1 MYANLHMMN
10 VPDLADVIRAR
21 LRDTG
26 RSAASV
32 SRAATGQADAIAR
45 IYRGHEPKWS
55 RVAALCQA
63 LGLELRVGPPR
74 GGARSVNTPENSQ
87 IETRLPDLERHIQEL
102 VRAVAAAGGDPIP
115 PDLRPALLERRRVG
129 RKAAPEAASD
139 LVLIPFA
146 RDVRL
151 SAGAGEPVWDET
163 EEMAV
168 SVARDALA
176 AWARPDRLRCAR
188 VAGDS
193 MAPTLCD
200 GDLAAIDHSR
210 VEPLDGQVFAVRTD
224 AGLAVKRLRRIDE
237 RWHLTSDNP
246 DYPSQPVTDA
256 DRVLGQVA
264 WTGPPAPR
272 P

>member
-1 MYANLHMMN
+1 MREVAEAAG
-10 VPDLADVIRAR
+10 VPR
-21 LRDTG
+21 
-26 RSAASV
+26 RSVQGVLDGHIPSLT
-32 SRAATGQADAIAR
+32 RAADIC
-45 IYRGHEPKWS
+45 S
-55 RVAALCQA
+55 A
-63 LGLELRVGPPR
+63 LGLELRIGPPR
-74 GGARSVNTPENSQ
+74 EISRSVNTPQNSQ
-87 IETRLPDLERHIQEL
+87 IGPSQLSDMERHTQGL

-129 RKAAPEAASD
+129 RKATPEAVSD
-139 LVLIPFA
+139 PVLIPFA
-146 RDVRL
+146 QDVRL

-246 DYPSQPVTDA
+246 DYPPRPVTDA